1 MKDDHTFNAPFAKL
15 KGLKVAERKKSK
27 HEAPPRKQNC
37 DQPGAPAAQDETS
50 LFSQAMEGVMPLPND
65 LIVPEPVDQSVIVQQ
80 VRENLKKHDQEVL
93 NTLQALVSGKSR
105 FDITCTGEYLEGHVI
120 SLDPRVLKQLKSGE
134 LTIQAHLDLHG
145 LVKEDAKTTL
155 NNFIQNSH
163 AMGYRSL
170 LIIHGRG
177 LKSDVGP
184 VLKEGVVKWLTTGT
198 LSHLVLAFSS
208 ARPCDG
214 GTGALYV
221 LLKKR
226 PVKSKW
232 KRPL

>member
-1 MKDDHTFNAPFAKL
+1 MKDDHTFNAPFARL
-15 KGLKVAERKKSK
+15 KGLKVASRKKPLQETPPQK
-27 HEAPPRKQNC
+27 QAAPQAKPE
-37 DQPGAPAAQDETS
+37 PDETS
-50 LFSQAMEGVMPLPND
+50 LFSQAMDGVMPLPND
-65 LIVPEPVDQSVIVQQ
+65 LVMPEPMDQSAIVQQ
-80 VRENLKKHDQEVL
+80 VRENLKRQDQEVVD
-93 NTLQALVSGKSR
+93 TLQALVTGKSR

-120 SLDPRVLKQLKSGE
+120 ALDPRVLKQLKSGE

-145 LVKEDAKTTL
+145 LVKEDAKTAL
-155 NNFIQNSH
+155 NTFIQNSH
-163 AMGYRSL
+163 AMGCRSL

-177 LKSDVGP
+177 LRSDLGP

-198 LSHLVLAFSS
+198 LSHLVLAFCS
-208 ARPCDG
+208 ARTCDG
-214 GTGALYV
+214 GTGAMYV

>member
-1 MKDDHTFNAPFAKL
+1 MKDDRAFNTPFTKL
-15 KGLKVAERKKSK
+15 KGLKVA
-27 HEAPPRKQNC
+27 PRKEAEQEIQPPEKI
-37 DQPGAPAAQDETS
+37 DQRTDANAGQDGAA
-50 LFSQAMEGVMPLPND
+50 LFSRAMEGVMPLPND
-65 LIVPEPVDQSVIVQQ
+65 LMTPEPKDRTTLVEQ
-80 VRENLKKHDQEVL
+80 VRMNLKRQDREVVSAL
-93 NTLQALVSGKSR
+93 EALVAGKSR

-145 LVKEDAKTTL
+145 MVKDEARKSL
-155 NNFIQNSH
+155 NGFIQNSH

-177 LKSDVGP
+177 LKSDMGP
-184 VLKEGVVKWLTTGT
+184 VLKEGVVRWLTTGT
-198 LSHLVLAFSS
+198 LSHLVLAFCS

-214 GTGALYV
+214 GTGAMYV